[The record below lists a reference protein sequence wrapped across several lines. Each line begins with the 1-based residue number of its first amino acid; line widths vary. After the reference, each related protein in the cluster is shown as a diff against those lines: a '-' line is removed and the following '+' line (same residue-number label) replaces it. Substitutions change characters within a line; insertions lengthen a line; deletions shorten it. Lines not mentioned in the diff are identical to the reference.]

1 MLTRTKC
8 AEIARK
14 AVAVGASQD
23 AGELEAVLHMVAG
36 MYPGIVVEIGCD
48 TGGTLYAWNQ
58 VCPEVY
64 GITLED
70 NSYATGGQGRPLVTN
85 GANVLQG
92 DSHNPKSLE
101 WLSRW
106 LHGRPVDVLV
116 LDGDHHVPGILMDL
130 GMYGPLVRK
139 GGLILL
145 HDINS
150 RNDARAEVWKVWP
163 DLTRE
168 FRTSQI
174 MGPYG
179 WGVIHVT
186 EGAGSGQDHQ
196 EDP

>member
-1 MLTRTKC
+1 MATRTKC

-23 AGELEAVLHMVAG
+23 PGELESVLHLVSER
-36 MYPGIVVEIGCD
+36 YPAIIVEIGCD
-48 TGGTLYAWNQ
+48 TGGTLYAWSQ
-58 VCPEVY
+58 ICPEVY

-70 NSYATGGQGRPLVTN
+70 NSYVTGGQGRPLVTN

-92 DSHNPKSLE
+92 DSHDPASLA
-101 WLSRW
+101 WLNRW
-106 LHGRPVDVLV
+106 LHARPADVLV

-145 HDINS
+145 HDIYS
-150 RNDARAEVWKVWP
+150 KGDARAEVWKVWP

-174 MGPYG
+174 MGPHG

-186 EGAGSGQDHQ
+186 EGASDGEDRQ